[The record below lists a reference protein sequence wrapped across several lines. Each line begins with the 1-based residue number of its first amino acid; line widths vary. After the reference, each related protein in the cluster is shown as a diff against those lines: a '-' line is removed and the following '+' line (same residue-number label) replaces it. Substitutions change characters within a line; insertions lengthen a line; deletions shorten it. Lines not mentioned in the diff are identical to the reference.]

1 MAANPLEAVSAYQQ
15 AVELD
20 PELMG
25 AYIGLGHV
33 LKTVGDHD
41 GGVKAYRRAIELRPN
56 FGETYYSLANLKT
69 FRFSHDDIREMQ
81 HRLKN
86 EQLPVD
92 CKVHFAFALGK
103 AFEDQ
108 KDFDRSFEY
117 YALANEKHR
126 DTIAY
131 DPVQTEVAHERM
143 RPGVYPRLLQASL
156 PQRMRVTSAP
166 RSDFHRW
173 ITSFGINVA

>member
-1 MAANPLEAVSAYQQ
+1 MDQSNALTHYYHGAALAMAARPEEAVAAYEQ
-15 AVELD
+15 AVSLDAELT
-20 PELMG
+20 G
-25 AYIGLGHV
+25 AHIGLGHV
-33 LKTVGDHD
+33 LKTIGDQD

-69 FRFSHDDIREMQ
+69 FRFSDDDIREMQ
-81 HRLKN
+81 QRLKN

-117 YALANEKHR
+117 YALANESHR

-143 RPGVYPRLLQASL
+143 RQVFTQSYL
-156 PQRMRVTSAP
+156 
-166 RSDFHRW
+166 HRCLKQ
-173 ITSFGINVA
+173 